1 MEKTCTYTAKFFSFI
16 FNPFIIPILGFL
28 ILFYNMPSTEF
39 FSARMR
45 NILSA
50 IVFISSFAMPIV
62 FIMLLSALSKINR
75 NMMHHSDRIFPYI
88 FSAFSV
94 FMGARLLSQ
103 LPIPNIFSVY
113 MTGAGITLIV
123 LFLVTTKWK
132 ISGHAS
138 GMGGLLGLLLA
149 TAFKYN
155 VNLTVYIILA
165 ILISGIIGSSRIYL
179 KKHTPA
185 QVYNGYACS
194 MAILFTTVYFY

>member
-1 MEKTCTYTAKFFSFI
+1 MANILKFSAQFFSFI
-16 FNPFIIPILGFL
+16 FNPFIIPSFGFL

-50 IVFISSFAMPIV
+50 IVFISSFVMPII
-62 FIMLLSALSKINR
+62 FIMLLSTLSKINQ

-103 LPIPNIFSVY
+103 LPIPNIFSLY
-113 MTGAGITLIV
+113 MTGAGITLIM
-123 LFLVTTKWK
+123 LFLITTKWK

-155 VNLTVYIILA
+155 VNLTLYIILT
-165 ILISGIIGSSRIYL
+165 IVISGIIGSSRIYL
-179 KKHTPA
+179 NKHTPW
-185 QVYNGYACS
+185 QVYAGYVGS
-194 MAILFTTVYFY
+194 MSILFTTVYFY